1 VKKTVRTAAFTV
13 LTAAVAGALAVVI
26 IRSQMRRHQRD
37 LFSSRP
43 FRRLAALSYINREP
57 ASVDL
62 IRLLRD
68 FVAWE
73 PRRMLRDR
81 ARAMIDQMIADAR
94 EVAGENGLEQT

>member
-1 VKKTVRTAAFTV
+1 MKKTVRTAALTV
-13 LTAAVAGALAVVI
+13 LAAGVVGALAMLI
-26 IRSQMRRHQRD
+26 IRSQISRHKRD
-37 LFSSRP
+37 LFSVRP
-43 FRRLAALSYINREP
+43 FQRLAALAHINQEP

-81 ARAMIDQMIADAR
+81 AQVIVDEMLADIR
-94 EVAGENGLEQT
+94 EVAGDNGLEQA

>member
-1 VKKTVRTAAFTV
+1 MKKTVRTAAFAV
-13 LTAAVAGALAVVI
+13 LTAAVAGGLAVVI
-26 IRSQMRRHQRD
+26 IRSQMRRHKRD
-37 LFSSRP
+37 LFSSQP

>member
-1 VKKTVRTAAFTV
+1 MRTAAFAV

-26 IRSQMRRHQRD
+26 IRSQMRRHKRD
-37 LFSSRP
+37 LFSSQP

-81 ARAMIDQMIADAR
+81 ARAIIDQMIADAR

>member
-1 VKKTVRTAAFTV
+1 MRTAAFAV
-13 LTAAVAGALAVVI
+13 LTAAVVGALAVVI
-26 IRSQMRRHQRD
+26 IRSQMRRHKRD
-37 LFSSRP
+37 LFSSQP

>member
-1 VKKTVRTAAFTV
+1 MKKTVRTAAFTV

-26 IRSQMRRHQRD
+26 IRSQMRRHKRD

-73 PRRMLRDR
+73 PQRMLRDR
-81 ARAMIDQMIADAR
+81 AQAMIDQMIADAR

>member
-1 VKKTVRTAAFTV
+1 MKKTVRTATLTV
-13 LTAAVAGALAVVI
+13 LAAAVAGALAVVI
-26 IRSQMRRHQRD
+26 IRSQVSRHKRD
-37 LFSSRP
+37 LFSPRP
-43 FRRLAALSYINREP
+43 FRRLAALSHINQEP

-81 ARAMIDQMIADAR
+81 AQAITDQMIADIR
-94 EVAGENGLEQT
+94 DVAGENRLEQA